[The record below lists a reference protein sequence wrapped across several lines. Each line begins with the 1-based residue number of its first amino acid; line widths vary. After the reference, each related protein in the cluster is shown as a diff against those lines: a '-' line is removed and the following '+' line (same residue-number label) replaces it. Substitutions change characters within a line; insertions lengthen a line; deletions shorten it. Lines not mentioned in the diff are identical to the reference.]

1 LILSSAVGTRTE
13 PVNRIITWGENSPEW
28 NRALHLGGVRIGCSD
43 APASCAD
50 YAQKTAKS
58 QGVDKI
64 FLSILLTP
72 AQTIT
77 DARQYSELSRT
88 HPVLYEVGFDDFVSQ
103 CEKLKFSSDALSA
116 LLNQISHELR
126 SANPNLLLG
135 ITLYEDELSSKHFS
149 LESLNEKFRE
159 GVDLVH
165 LYPHYRQEA
174 RSFAEAVERT
184 KKIFSRAK
192 IIAGLYP
199 YDRRDY
205 LPCVQGGSTSCT
217 NEEEISLFT
226 ESLKERLAMLNHSNV
241 EWIELFP
248 GNFGMEPQWKGWQE
262 SRACHSERLQECIQN
277 PKTMHDVVRTALNQ

>member
-13 PVNRIITWGENSPEW
+13 SVNRIITWGENSPEW

-50 YAQKTAKS
+50 DAQKTARS

-64 FLSILLTP
+64 FLSILLNP
-72 AQTIT
+72 GRTIT

-88 HPVLYEVGFDDFVSQ
+88 HPVIYEVGFDDFVSQ
-103 CEKLKFSSDALSA
+103 CEKLKLNPDALSS

-135 ITLYEDELSSKHFS
+135 ITVYEDELYSSRFA
-149 LESLNEKFRE
+149 LDRLDENFRRS
-159 GVDLVH
+159 VDLVH
-165 LYPHYRQEA
+165 LYPHYRKEA
-174 RSFAEAVERT
+174 RRFPEAVERT
-184 KKIFSRAK
+184 EKIFPRAR

-205 LPCVQGGSTSCT
+205 LPCVQGGSTPCT

-248 GNFGMEPQWKGWQE
+248 GIFGMEPRWKGWHEPRTCQPE
-262 SRACHSERLQECIQN
+262 PLQECLEN
-277 PKTMHDVVRTALNQ
+277 TKTMHEVVRTALAQ